1 MVSIPFNVKTVRDLL
16 FVIMESVKYSVKS
29 VMVLDIVSIKEL
41 N

>member
-1 MVSIPFNVKTVRDLL
+1 MVSIPFNVKIVRDLL

-29 VMVLDIVSIKEL
+29 VMVLDIVSIKES